1 MKSMFTRTLAL
12 SSVLSLMGMMGVAHA
27 AESPMASES
36 APMTQ
41 SDAAVSED
49 TSSTPKVTEDYT
61 EAKEFK
67 AEGFAVTLPKILKDP
82 SREVRQISSD
92 KGNIP
97 MALYATSN
105 QHTAF
110 LMSYNKNTNS
120 GLDDKALQQRVLDA
134 AKKGFMGSMKQPQ
147 ELTSTYTEI
156 QGYPAIVF
164 EVKAEPKDGQMLYS
178 KVAAVLVK
186 PDRYYQFGF
195 LSDKQDDLKA
205 DWVSRFFDTISFSD
219 VTK

>member
-1 MKSMFTRTLAL
+1 MKSFLTRTLAL
-12 SSVLSLMGMMGVAHA
+12 SSVLSLMGVMGISQA
-27 AESPMASES
+27 AELTTGPESSPAAMTEDAGEKT
-36 APMTQ
+36 AP
-41 SDAAVSED
+41 AAM
-49 TSSTPKVTEDYT
+49 TEDYT
-61 EAKEFK
+61 EAKQFK
-67 AEGFAVTLPKILKDP
+67 AEGFAVTLPKVLRDP
-82 SREVRQISSD
+82 SREVRQIASD

-97 MALYATSN
+97 MSLYATSN
-105 QHTAF
+105 QHAAF
-110 LMSYNKNTNS
+110 LMSYNKNSNS

-147 ELTSTYTEI
+147 ELTSTYTQI

-164 EVKAEPKDGQMLYS
+164 EVKAEPKEGQQLYS

-195 LSDKQDDLKA
+195 LSDKQDDLQA

-219 VTK
+219 LPK

>member
-1 MKSMFTRTLAL
+1 MKNMLTRTLAL
-12 SSVLSLMGMMGVAHA
+12 SSVLSLMGMMGVAQA
-27 AESPMASES
+27 AEPTTGAES

-41 SDAAVSED
+41 SEMADDAD
-49 TSSTPKVTEDYT
+49 TKVPEKATEDYT
-61 EAKEFK
+61 ESKEFK

-97 MALYATSN
+97 MSLYATSN

-147 ELTSTYTEI
+147 ELTSTYTQI
-156 QGYPAIVF
+156 QGFPAIVF
-164 EVKAEPKDGQMLYS
+164 EVKAEPKEGQTLYS

-195 LSDKQDDLKA
+195 LSDKQDDLQA
-205 DWVSRFFDTISFSD
+205 AWVTRFFDTISFSD
-219 VTK
+219 LSK